1 MGYKVLA
8 DENVDPGRYGFRIVH
23 DNDKPHYFSSDEQ
36 LVVREWMKALM
47 KATITRDY
55 TSKLSPLLIAECR
68 LSQRVRRPSNVLV
81 QHSHHSLD
89 RGTSHES
96 RTTATFADCTRC
108 HAEGPAQ
115 REPES
120 VVQSGCAGASH
131 GHAQQEPERRACQ
144 A

>member
-68 LSQRVRRPSNVLV
+68 LSQRARRPTNVLV
-81 QHSHHSLD
+81 QHSHHTPHRRPSD
-89 RGTSHES
+89 ES
-96 RTTATFADCTRC
+96 RT
-108 HAEGPAQ
+108 
-115 REPES
+115 
-120 VVQSGCAGASH
+120 
-131 GHAQQEPERRACQ
+131 
-144 A
+144 

>member
-1 MGYKVLA
+1 MQETKIKGYINIVGYKVIA
-8 DENVDPGRYGFRIVH
+8 DENIDPGRYGFRIVH

-68 LSQRVRRPSNVLV
+68 LSQRARRPSNVLV

-96 RTTATFADCTRC
+96 RTTATFADCT
-108 HAEGPAQ
+108 
-115 REPES
+115 
-120 VVQSGCAGASH
+120 
-131 GHAQQEPERRACQ
+131 
-144 A
+144 